1 MRILRVSY
9 RVPPEPGGKERHV
22 ECLTRQ
28 QVRRGHHVTLAFR
41 RGHAV
46 PAGAEALPLRPTA
59 LSPVLALKSD
69 VLAFAA
75 EVAVTLRRHHPRPD
89 LVHLHGDHVEASVL
103 GPVCRRLG
111 VPLVLTVHAA
121 LSRRH
126 PRFTRAA
133 LRHVGS
139 YIALGSATAGDL
151 VRAGADPARVQV
163 ASSGLDLYAIAR
175 LAPRV
180 PREPGLVVS
189 VGSLEAMK
197 NHALLIEAVREL
209 RRTRPKVRLVIAG
222 DGPDHERL
230 RRLAGPGTGVE
241 LAGRLPREEVYP
253 LMRRAEVF
261 VLASRRLPGK
271 GEGVP
276 TAALEAL
283 ALGTPV
289 VVSSDAALDP
299 VVTDHAAYRVFRTG
313 SLVDLVSVL
322 GPLLGDPRAR
332 REMGERGRAAAATL
346 DWPAVA
352 DRMELAYDQ
361 ALGTHRHGEAAR

>member
-41 RGHAV
+41 RGLAV
-46 PAGAEALPLRPTA
+46 PDGAEVLPLRPTM
-59 LSPVLALKSD
+59 LSPVLARKSD

-75 EVAVTLRRHHPRPD
+75 EVAGTLRRHPRPD
-89 LVHLHGDHVEASVL
+89 LLHLHGDHVEASVL
-103 GPVCRRLG
+103 GPACRRLG

-139 YIALGSATAGDL
+139 YIALGTATAGDL
-151 VRAGADPARVQV
+151 MWAGADPDRIQV
-163 ASSGLDLYAIAR
+163 ASSGLDLDAIAR
-175 LAPRV
+175 LAPYTA
-180 PREPGLVVS
+180 REPGLVVS
-189 VGSLEAMK
+189 VGSLEPMK
-197 NHALLIEAVREL
+197 NHALVAEAVREL
-209 RRTRPKVRLVIAG
+209 RRTRPRVRLVVVG
-222 DGPDHERL
+222 DGPDLDRL

-241 LAGRLPREEVYP
+241 LAGRLSREQVYP
-253 LMRRAEVF
+253 LVRRAEAF

-289 VVSSDAALDP
+289 VVSSDASLDP
-299 VVTDHAAYRVFRTG
+299 VVTGGAAYRVFRSG
-313 SLVDLVSVL
+313 SLVDLVTVL
-322 GPLLGDPRAR
+322 GAVLDDPRAR
-332 REMGERGRAAAATL
+332 REMAEHGRAAAATL
-346 DWPAVA
+346 DWAAVA
-352 DRMELAYDQ
+352 GRMEQSYDR
-361 ALGTHRHGEAAR
+361 ALRTGRPREAAR

>member
-28 QVRRGHHVTLAFR
+28 QVRNGHHVTLAFR
-41 RGHAV
+41 RGRVV
-46 PAGAEALPLRPTA
+46 PDGAEVLALRRTA

-75 EVAVTLRRHHPRPD
+75 EVAGAMRRRPRPD

-139 YIALGSATAGDL
+139 FIALGTATAGDL
-151 VRAGADPARVQV
+151 VRAGADPGRVQV
-163 ASSGLDLYAIAR
+163 ASSGLDLPAMAR
-175 LAPRV
+175 LAPDG

-189 VGSLEAMK
+189 AGSLEPMK
-197 NHALLIEAVREL
+197 NHALLVEAVREL
-209 RRTRPKVRLVIAG
+209 RRTRPHVRLVVAG
-222 DGPDHERL
+222 DGPEHDRL
-230 RRLAGPGTGVE
+230 RRLAGPGVE
-241 LAGRLPREEVYP
+241 LAGRLPREELYP
-253 LMRRAEVF
+253 LVRRAEVF

-289 VVSSDAALDP
+289 VVSSDATLDP
-299 VVTDHAAYRVFRTG
+299 VVTDRAAYRVFRSG
-313 SLVDLVSVL
+313 SLAALTAELGAVLDDPATRRDLE
-322 GPLLGDPRAR
+322 R
-332 REMGERGRAAAATL
+332 RGRAAAATL
-346 DWPAVA
+346 DWPAMA
-352 DRMELAYDQ
+352 TRMELSYDR
-361 ALGTHRHGEAAR
+361 ALAVAPR